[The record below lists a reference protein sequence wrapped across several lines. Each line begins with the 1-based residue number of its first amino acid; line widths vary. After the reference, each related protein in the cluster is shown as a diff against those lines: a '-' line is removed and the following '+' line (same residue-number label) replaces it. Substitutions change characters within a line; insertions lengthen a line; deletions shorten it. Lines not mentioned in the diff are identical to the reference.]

1 MTVHQGAH
9 PNEAEKIE
17 PAEVISFLIAFLMQT
32 HKGGGRGGGGGVRT
46 ELIYYLFL
54 ELVMN
59 HLLLCYVAWIAFT
72 FRNL

>member
-1 MTVHQGAH
+1 MTVHQCAH

-17 PAEVISFLIAFLMQT
+17 PAEVTSFLIAFLMQK
-32 HKGGGRGGGGGVRT
+32 HKGGLRGGRGGGVST

-59 HLLLCYVAWIAFT
+59 HLLYVM
-72 FRNL
+72 LPG

>member
-17 PAEVISFLIAFLMQT
+17 PAEVTSFLIAFLMQT
-32 HKGGGRGGGGGVRT
+32 HKGGGEGRGRVRT

>member
-9 PNEAEKIE
+9 PNVAEKIE
-17 PAEVISFLIAFLMQT
+17 PAEVTSFLIAFLMQT
-32 HKGGGRGGGGGVRT
+32 HKGGGRGGGGVRT

-59 HLLLCYVAWIAFT
+59 HLLYVM
-72 FRNL
+72 LPG